1 MFNNVHTEFIL
12 TPLEDILIDGFNAC
26 EGVADRI
33 DSFPMK
39 EYFMQSLFLK
49 MTGAQEQKLKC
60 ICWEMATNN
69 YQYRYEYL
77 NMKKYGE
84 CSSYKDKNDIFHDI
98 LTNIREV
105 CRDFEVDMIW
115 DDFKIQ
121 EEIILNERTKWETEV
136 RNKYSKQAE
145 AIISKQIE
153 QGKHITDETKA
164 KIRSKFNRKPLP
176 EGDFQIH
183 VNSLKKKQ
191 FFADVLNQYKVLLTK
206 SRITTWDGVAYADYN
221 STLWRNLAI
230 REINPGDALLGGKMQ
245 QLYHDIVFV
254 HRNRCAHN
262 TISYQQNLPT
272 FDVMN
277 KPEYLLENYFLRFI
291 ILIIIDEILMA
302 AYRFYLKSLS

>member
-12 TPLEDILIDGFNAC
+12 TPLKDILIDGFNAC

-39 EYFMQSLFLK
+39 DYFMQSLFLK

-77 NMKKYGE
+77 NTKKYGE
-84 CSSYKDKNDIFHDI
+84 CSSYKDKNDIFQDI

-105 CRDFEVDMIW
+105 CRDFEVTMIW
-115 DDFKIQ
+115 DGVKLS
-121 EEIILNERTKWETEV
+121 EEIIFEERAKWETEV
-136 RNKYSKQAE
+136 RDKYRKQAE
-145 AIISKQIE
+145 SIISLQIG
-153 QGKHITDETKA
+153 QGKPITDEIKE
-164 KIRSKFNRKPLP
+164 KIRSRFNSKTLP
-176 EGDFQIH
+176 ESDFRNR
-183 VNSLKKKQ
+183 VSSMKKRL
-191 FFADVLNQYKVLLTK
+191 FFDDVLRQYKQLLST
-206 SRITTWDGVAYADYN
+206 SRITVWDGVAYEDYN
-221 STLWRNLAI
+221 SALWRKI
-230 REINPGDALLGGKMQ
+230 SVKEINPGEALLGGRMQ
-245 QLYHDIVFV
+245 QLYHDVVFV

-262 TISYQQNLPT
+262 TISYQQNLPS

-291 ILIIIDEILMA
+291 ILIVIDEILMA
-302 AYRFYLKSLS
+302 AYRFYLKSVS